1 MEKLHLA
8 ALQMVPG
15 IGNARMKILVDYFGS
30 AKKAWHSESSE
41 LLGRKILPKKTVSE
55 FVSYRNKINID
66 KIAEEWAKKNIK
78 LLSIYD
84 EKYPELLRHIKNPPY
99 VLFYKGSYFDF
110 NKTIAIVGSRKASEY
125 GRKATKLLA
134 SQLAEAGVCVVSGA
148 ARGIDTASHEGDLK
162 TGVTIAVLGC
172 GVDVTYPPENK
183 KLLDAIAERGAVISE
198 YPPGTPPFASN
209 FPIRNRIIS
218 GLSRGVV
225 VVEAGQRSGSLITA
239 DFALESGRDVFAIPG
254 NIFSQ
259 ISQGTNNLIKMGAKL
274 IDNVEGILE
283 EYNWERPTLENKEKD
298 FYNKNLHNEYNCD
311 NNEEEKVSFKE
322 QKKIIEE
329 KPDLNDEEEIVYNI
343 LSKNPVSMEE
353 IVSRTGLPLG
363 KISYILLQLTI
374 RGIAEELSDRSYI
387 RNSRG

>member
-1 MEKLHLA
+1 M
-8 ALQMVPG
+8 
-15 IGNARMKILVDYFGS
+15 
-30 AKKAWHSESSE
+30 
-41 LLGRKILPKKTVSE
+41 
-55 FVSYRNKINID
+55 
-66 KIAEEWAKKNIK
+66 
-78 LLSIYD
+78 LSI
-84 EKYPELLRHIKNPPY
+84 
-99 VLFYKGSYFDF
+99 
-110 NKTIAIVGSRKASEY
+110 T
-125 GRKATKLLA
+125 
-134 SQLAEAGVCVVSGA
+134 
-148 ARGIDTASHEGDLK
+148 
-162 TGVTIAVLGC
+162 
-172 GVDVTYPPENK
+172 
-183 KLLDAIAERGAVISE
+183 ERGAVISE

-218 GLSRGVV
+218 GLSCGVV
-225 VVEAGQRSGSLITA
+225 VVEARQRSGSLITA

-283 EYNWERPTLENKEKD
+283 EYNWERPTFENKEKY

-322 QKKIIEE
+322 QKKVIEE
-329 KPDLNDEEEIVYNI
+329 KPELNEEEVVVYNI
-343 LSKNPVSMEE
+343 LSKNPVSVEE

-374 RGIAEELSDRSYI
+374 RGIAAELSDRSYI